1 MNSIRRIVEKRFN
14 ISILILFFAF
24 MVNGQLRVERDFKK
38 SYAVPENGKVEV
50 VSKYGEII
58 VRTWSKDSVKF
69 QVVVKAEG
77 RSSVVT
83 KSLERVNI
91 KFRQVGSVISAVT
104 EIDSGKGFFGSL
116 VSEVEGAVG
125 ANKVKVD
132 YEVWIPENVTLS
144 VENKYGDVFLAD
156 INAEI
161 DLNVS
166 HGDIKANNLSS
177 AMNLKHSYG
186 KSSFGKINTAILTLR
201 SAELKMDEAQ
211 SLNFESGSSEIRI
224 EKVGRAQFNSRN
236 DKIFLYDVD
245 EVMCEGS
252 FTDLTADVIRG
263 SARLDFSYGD
273 IYLSRIS
280 KDFNSIDITG
290 KSTDINLI
298 LNQASYIK
306 TYIQGPEDKMIL
318 PNSMLL
324 MQKESLNEEG
334 GISLSGFV
342 GNANTKH
349 SQLLIEAD
357 GGEIIVAI
365 KDTPVFVDKD

>member
-1 MNSIRRIVEKRFN
+1 
-14 ISILILFFAF
+14 

-38 SYAVPENGKVEV
+38 SFAVSENGKVEV
-50 VSKYGEII
+50 ISKYGEII
-58 VRTWSKDSVKF
+58 VRTWRKDSVKF

-77 RSSVVT
+77 RSGVVT

-104 EIDSGKGFFGSL
+104 EVDSGKGFLSGVL
-116 VSEVEGAVG
+116 SEVEGVIG
-125 ANKVKVD
+125 NNKLQVD
-132 YEVWIPENVTLS
+132 YEIWLPENVTLS
-144 VENKYGDVFLAD
+144 VENKYGDVYLAD
-156 INAEI
+156 LSGKV

-166 HGDIKANNLSS
+166 HGDIKANNMSES
-177 AMNLKHSYG
+177 MNLKHSYG
-186 KSSFGKINTAILTLR
+186 KSSFGKVNSAIITLR
-201 SAELKMDEAQ
+201 GAELKMDEAK
-211 SLNFESGSSEIRI
+211 SLNFESGSSEIRV
-224 EKVGRAQFNSRN
+224 EKVDHAQFNSRN
-236 DKIFLYDVD
+236 DKIFLYDVN

-252 FTDLTADVIRG
+252 FTDLTADIIRG

-273 IYLSRIS
+273 IYLSRIA
-280 KDFNSIDITG
+280 KDFKSIDITG

-306 TYIQGPEDKMIL
+306 TYIKGSEDRMIL

-324 MQKESLNEEG
+324 MQKDVLDTEG
-334 GISLSGFV
+334 RISLSGFV

-365 KDTPVFVDKD
+365 KDTPIFVDKD